1 MILQDIGPSCKGSKR
16 EERFKHLNVFQACDD
31 SYVVDALL
39 NEEAILRSPYHKITE
54 EGNRTKIF
62 LDKSAPDYDDLF
74 GHRGNAVAPDDI
86 LEVLKPLTL
95 KIPIKYREEF
105 GPDQLPLAELLS
117 ALQYYA
123 SHLEL
128 PKNSMDETALLALGI
143 LAESWADEMV
153 SESVAL
159 MFMELAEGNTPASAE
174 DMYGPSSDSDL
185 LDSLDGDVVC
195 GSDDDSD
202 IMSLEMEE
210 SDTEDEESESNRS
223 DVASVSSSSSFSD
236 SGTTCSDSAE
246 SEPETATTRAD
257 SKSFAP
263 EAKVFPSGSAPSG
276 SAAVSVAG
284 SAPNFDVSGSSNVSF
299 AEPER
304 YSPSPSPSPPRAYA
318 SAAFREATKVAPI
331 METLTEE
338 SSDAESNTSI

>member
-74 GHRGNAVAPDDI
+74 GHKGNAVAPDDI

-159 MFMELAEGNTPASAE
+159 MFMELAEENTPASAE

-210 SDTEDEESESNRS
+210 SDTEDEESESNKS

-257 SKSFAP
+257 SKAFAP
-263 EAKVFPSGSAPSG
+263 EAKVSPSGSAPSG
-276 SAAVSVAG
+276 SAAG